1 MERFDYLWDR
11 FCNSVSDART
21 TNDRKAMLALR
32 LADAIDRLDTLA
44 RTAQSFLNAGCS
56 IPDCTRRNY
65 RLTKIRIKLL
75 LDNI

>member
-1 MERFDYLWDR
+1 MERFDYLWQTFRDR
-11 FCNSVSDART
+11 VSDART

-44 RTAQSFLNAGCS
+44 RGAQTWKDAGCS

-65 RLTKIRIKLL
+65 RLTKIRIKLHR
-75 LDNI
+75 

>member
-1 MERFDYLWDR
+1 MERFDYLWATFRDR
-11 FCNSVSDART
+11 VSDART

-32 LADAIDRLDTLA
+32 LADALDRLDILA
-44 RTAQSFLNAGCS
+44 RSAQSFRNAGCS